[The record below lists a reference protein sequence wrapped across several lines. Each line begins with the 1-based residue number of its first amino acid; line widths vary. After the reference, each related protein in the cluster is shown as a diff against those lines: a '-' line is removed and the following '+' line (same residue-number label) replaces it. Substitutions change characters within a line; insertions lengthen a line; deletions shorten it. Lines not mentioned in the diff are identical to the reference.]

1 MKACFQSLTDKES
14 REERSSL
21 IRKLFSLEFFV
32 FFDVKKQIENLSM
45 QYKKKMPLLYPEE
58 SYKLIGAIYEVHK
71 ELGPGLLEKVY
82 QEALEKELKLQG
94 IPFEREKSFSI
105 VYKGEELEQ
114 KYIADFVCYDKIILE
129 LKAVDDILPAH
140 KAQVI
145 NYLAITGYKLGLLVN
160 FNSEIVKPE
169 RIVRY

>member
-1 MKACFQSLTDKES
+1 MS
-14 REERSSL
+14 
-21 IRKLFSLEFFV
+21 
-32 FFDVKKQIENLSM
+32 
-45 QYKKKMPLLYPEE
+45 LLYPEE
-58 SYKLIGAIYEVHK
+58 CYKINGALYEVHK

-94 IPFEREKSFSI
+94 IPFEREKSFTI
-105 VYKGEELEQ
+105 MYKGEALEQ
-114 KYIADFVCYDKIILE
+114 KYIADFVIYDKIVVE
-129 LKAVDDILPAH
+129 LKAVDELLPVH

-160 FNSEIVKPE
+160 FNARTLHPE